1 MHDHPLHHQSKL
13 LSMGSRPNLPRL
25 SVCRLR
31 CHRLHEVDEASPRPE
46 CSCRE
51 DSSTHFHP
59 SFPERGHF
67 LPGVID
73 FRFSFSFFPSVLTG
87 AKGAL
92 SPVLLAFSY
101 LVAYPVRATV
111 CFLLYYQWRRSGAT
125 TRERVST
132 IMDET
137 IDQFRCDVPFIRSF
151 CLWIG

>member
-73 FRFSFSFFPSVLTG
+73 FRFSFSFFPFVLTG
-87 AKGAL
+87 VKGAF
-92 SPVLLAFSY
+92 SPLLLACSY
-101 LVAYPVRATV
+101 LVAYPVGRGNSNKKVGVLLFFTKRLL
-111 CFLLYYQWRRSGAT
+111 FL
-125 TRERVST
+125 VS
-132 IMDET
+132 
-137 IDQFRCDVPFIRSF
+137 
-151 CLWIG
+151 